1 MIKRRPPCDGD
12 AKVSAPYKKINLDT
26 THVMQQHFLRM
37 DIGSTERCATPST
50 LQSHCVSLPC
60 RISCLQKAGQ
70 TMKIRDL
77 KLLPTRVGRRHQLI
91 IKIETDEGISGW
103 GESGLIGREL
113 AVMGALRH
121 YRELIVGKNPFDI
134 GAIWQDL
141 YRSQYFE
148 GGRVLTAAISAIDIA
163 LHDIKGKA
171 LGVPVYQ
178 LLGGKHREWV
188 PLFATTHAPMGPK
201 LLEDAALL
209 IGQGW
214 NTIRTT
220 MHSPHELNE
229 IGENV
234 YEPWESI
241 GPTAHW
247 LNKLREA
254 LGSLAVIGI
263 DYHHRLSVA
272 EAASFCQ
279 KLGRDTLDFLEE
291 PIRDENPEAYEALR
305 RMTHVP
311 FAIGEEFS
319 SKWQFLPYIERGIT
333 NYARVDVCNVGG
345 LTEAMKVAGWAEA
358 HYIDLMPHNPLGPI
372 CTAATA
378 HLAAAVPNFASLEIR
393 QSPTEQSG
401 FYDERLFPVQHER
414 VGPRL
419 IISDRPG
426 LGVEFDEHAGAHEE
440 FVPDLRLERTRYMRR
455 RDGSLTNW

>member
-1 MIKRRPPCDGD
+1 MPPD
-12 AKVSAPYKKINLDT
+12 SSP
-26 THVMQQHFLRM
+26 
-37 DIGSTERCATPST
+37 SPATPCPRPDLVHGIWRAT
-50 LQSHCVSLPC
+50 
-60 RISCLQKAGQ
+60 AGIFRSGDRQ
-70 TMKIRDL
+70 TVPRQGALMKIRDL
-77 KLLPTRVGRRHQLI
+77 KLYPTMVGRRHQLI
-91 IKIETDEGISGW
+91 IKIETDEGIHGW
-103 GESGLIGREL
+103 GESGLSGREL

-121 YRELIVGKNPFDI
+121 YRELIIGRNPFDI

-148 GGRVLTAAISAIDIA
+148 GGRVLTAAIAAIDIA

-178 LLGGKHREWV
+178 LLGGKHRDWV
-188 PLFATTHAPMGPK
+188 PLFATTGAPMGPK
-201 LLEDAALL
+201 LIEDAELL
-209 IGQGW
+209 ISEGW
-214 NTIRTT
+214 NVIRTW
-220 MHSPHELNE
+220 MHAP
-229 IGENV
+229 GEQRENGDPV

-254 LGSLAVIGI
+254 VGDRAVLGI

-272 EAASFCQ
+272 EVASFCQ

-291 PIRDENPEAYEALR
+291 PIRDETPEAYEALR

-333 NYARVDVCNVGG
+333 NYARIDVCNVGG

-372 CTAATA
+372 CSAVTA
-378 HLAAAVPNFASLEIR
+378 HLAAAVPNFAWMEIR
-393 QSPTEQSG
+393 QSPTEQLG
-401 FYDERLFPVQHER
+401 FYDERLFPVQP
-414 VGPRL
+414 VQQGPRL
-419 IISDRPG
+419 IVPTVPG
-426 LGVEFDEHAGAHEE
+426 LGVEFDEKAAEHPEFQPRAG
-440 FVPDLRLERTRYMRR
+440 RLLRR
-455 RDGSLTNW
+455 RDGSVTNS